1 MARIALSLDD
11 DIVRELAQLA
21 HEAQVSQE
29 ALAREAIERL
39 LQARHA
45 PPVPRFARRLGPL
58 ALPGASR

>member
-29 ALAREAIERL
+29 ALAREAIEGL